1 MAEQTSLSPK
11 VLAYLRAES
20 LREDELLRE
29 LREET
34 ASYPMGRVMQVMAE
48 EGQLLALLVKI
59 TNARVV
65 LEVGTFTGYST
76 LCMARALPP
85 GGQLITCDITNRWPK
100 IGMQYWQRA
109 GVASRIEVK
118 IGDAAETLAI
128 LLNEKGPGFVD
139 LAFIDADKAN
149 YRTYYENTLPLIRPG
164 GLIIIDNTLLF
175 GRVADDEDTSP
186 EVVEIRGLNSL
197 LLRDDRID
205 LSVLR
210 EDAGLWPPEELA
222 AGSRRTDAVEVPSV
236 RQPDRPLYPGP
247 GFRRNYPVLSDVQ
260 FAFAGRL
267 HGHRLWIATARR
279 R

>member
-48 EGQLLALLVKI
+48 EGQLLALLVKM
-59 TNARVV
+59 TTARVV

-85 GGQLITCDITNRWPK
+85 GGQLITCDITSRWPR

-109 GVASRIEVK
+109 GIASRIEVK

-128 LLNEKGPGFVD
+128 LLTEKGPGFVD

-205 LSVLR
+205 LSVLPMADGITLARKR
-210 EDAGLWPPEELA
+210 E
-222 AGSRRTDAVEVPSV
+222 S
-236 RQPDRPLYPGP
+236 
-247 GFRRNYPVLSDVQ
+247 
-260 FAFAGRL
+260 
-267 HGHRLWIATARR
+267 
-279 R
+279 

>member
-11 VLAYLRAES
+11 VLAYLHAES

-48 EGQLLALLVKI
+48 EGQLLALLVKM

-65 LEVGTFTGYST
+65 LEVATFTGYSA

-85 GGQLITCDITNRWPK
+85 GGQLITCDITNRWPR

-109 GVASRIEVK
+109 GVANRIEVK
-118 IGDAAETLAI
+118 IGDATETLAI
-128 LLNEKGPGFVD
+128 LLIKKGPGFVH

-149 YRTYYENTLPLIRPG
+149 YCTYYEKTLPLIRPG

-175 GRVADDEDTSP
+175 GRVADDEDNSP
-186 EVVEIRGLNSL
+186 EVVEIRELNSL

-205 LSVLR
+205 LSVLPMADGITLARKR
-210 EDAGLWPPEELA
+210 E
-222 AGSRRTDAVEVPSV
+222 
-236 RQPDRPLYPGP
+236 
-247 GFRRNYPVLSDVQ
+247 
-260 FAFAGRL
+260 
-267 HGHRLWIATARR
+267 I
-279 R
+279 

>member
-1 MAEQTSLSPK
+1 MAEQTSLSPE

-34 ASYPMGRVMQVMAE
+34 ASYPMGRVMQVMPE
-48 EGQLLALLVKI
+48 EGQLLALLVKLA
-59 TNARVV
+59 NARVV

-85 GGQLITCDITNRWPK
+85 GGRLITCDITNRWPK
-100 IGMQYWQRA
+100 IGMQYWQRS
-109 GVASRIEVK
+109 GVAGRIEVK
-118 IGDAAETLAI
+118 IGDAAETLP
-128 LLNEKGPGFVD
+128 LLLAEKGPGFVD
-139 LAFIDADKAN
+139 VAFIDADKAS
-149 YRTYYENTLPLIRPG
+149 YRTYYEKTLPLIRPG

-205 LSVLR
+205 LSVLPMADGITLARKR
-210 EDAGLWPPEELA
+210 E
-222 AGSRRTDAVEVPSV
+222 
-236 RQPDRPLYPGP
+236 
-247 GFRRNYPVLSDVQ
+247 
-260 FAFAGRL
+260 
-267 HGHRLWIATARR
+267 I
-279 R
+279 

>member
-11 VLAYLRAES
+11 VLAYLRAAS

-48 EGQLLALLVKI
+48 EGQLLALLVKMI
-59 TNARVV
+59 NARVV

-85 GGQLITCDITNRWPK
+85 AGQLITCDITNRWPQ

-128 LLNEKGPGFVD
+128 LLIEKGPGFVD

-149 YRTYYENTLPLIRPG
+149 YCAYYEKTLPLMRPG

-175 GRVADDEDTSP
+175 GRVADDEDNSP
-186 EVVEIRGLNSL
+186 EVVEIRELNSL

-205 LSVLR
+205 LSVLSMADGITLARKR
-210 EDAGLWPPEELA
+210 E
-222 AGSRRTDAVEVPSV
+222 
-236 RQPDRPLYPGP
+236 
-247 GFRRNYPVLSDVQ
+247 
-260 FAFAGRL
+260 
-267 HGHRLWIATARR
+267 I
-279 R
+279 

>member
-11 VLAYLRAES
+11 VLAYLRAVS

-48 EGQLLALLVKI
+48 EGQLLALLVKM

-85 GGQLITCDITNRWPK
+85 GGQLITCDITNRWPR

-128 LLNEKGPGFVD
+128 LLIEKGPGFVD

-149 YRTYYENTLPLIRPG
+149 YRTYYEKTLPLIRPG

-205 LSVLR
+205 LSVLPMADGITLARKR
-210 EDAGLWPPEELA
+210 E
-222 AGSRRTDAVEVPSV
+222 
-236 RQPDRPLYPGP
+236 
-247 GFRRNYPVLSDVQ
+247 
-260 FAFAGRL
+260 
-267 HGHRLWIATARR
+267 I
-279 R
+279 